1 MTSMRTPVDVAAGV
15 LIRRDGRFLLASR
28 PAGKPYASY
37 WEFPGG
43 KVEPRE
49 AIADALARELHEE
62 LGIDIG
68 PAYPWVVREF
78 DYSHALV
85 RLHFFRVFEWS
96 GELRA
101 REHQSFGFF
110 SALDLPE
117 GPLLPATVPVL
128 RWLAL
133 APLYAISAAAQ
144 LGRELF
150 LRRLEAALAR
160 GLKLLQFREPALDS
174 ADANALFDDVLVRV
188 RGAGATLLAS
198 SRHPRALWEK
208 ADGVHLTAADLAAA
222 QSRPELEWVAA
233 SVHSS
238 AEIERAAALQLD
250 FVAAGPVLATATHP
264 HRLPLGWNA
273 FARMAASGSVP
284 VYALGGMQ
292 ASDLEIA
299 MRYGAH
305 GVASLSSVWND
316 DQCERRLDSSGALF
330 SLSASPSPTP
340 PSSLPAIE

>member
-43 KVEPRE
+43 KVEASE
-49 AIADALARELHEE
+49 ATADALARELHEE

-68 PAYPWVVREF
+68 NAYPWVVRVF
-78 DYSHALV
+78 DYPHALV

-110 SALDLPE
+110 SAIDLPE

-133 APLYAISAAAQ
+133 AHLYAISAAGQ
-144 LGRELF
+144 LGREPF
-150 LRRLEAALAR
+150 LRRLDAALKR
-160 GLKLLQFREPALDS
+160 GLKLLQFREPTLDG
-174 ADANALFDDVLVRV
+174 ADANELFDDVLTRV
-188 RGAGATLLAS
+188 RAAGATLLVN
-198 SRHPRALWEK
+198 SRHPRSLWGE
-208 ADGVHLTAADLAAA
+208 ADGVHLTAADLAA
-222 QSRPELEWVAA
+222 SETRPELEWVAA
-233 SVHSS
+233 SVHSRM
-238 AEIERAAALQLD
+238 EIERAADLRLD
-250 FVAAGPVLATATHP
+250 FVIAGPVLVTATHP
-264 HRLPLGWNA
+264 HRRPLGWEA
-273 FARMAASGSVP
+273 FARMAAKSSVP

-292 ASDLEIA
+292 ASDLATA

-305 GVASLSSVWND
+305 GIASLSSVWND
-316 DQCERRLDSSGALF
+316 DQCERGLDASDALLSLPPA
-330 SLSASPSPTP
+330 SLSSM
-340 PSSLPAIE
+340 